1 MSPAKPPADPLDPKG
16 LMRESFRMEG
26 ITEPECRSIFVDWAL
41 SLEASAPRPAID
53 ALLVRYGDAPAD
65 HPMLRVLRE
74 GLSEAPRGGR
84 RGGRA
89 ARVTEG

>member
-16 LMRESFRMEG
+16 LMRESFRIEG

-41 SLEASAPRPAID
+41 RLEASAPRAAIE
-53 ALLVRYGDAPAD
+53 ALLQRYADQPSD
-65 HPMLRVLRE
+65 HPMLAVLRE
-74 GLSEAPRGGR
+74 GLTDGPRAGR